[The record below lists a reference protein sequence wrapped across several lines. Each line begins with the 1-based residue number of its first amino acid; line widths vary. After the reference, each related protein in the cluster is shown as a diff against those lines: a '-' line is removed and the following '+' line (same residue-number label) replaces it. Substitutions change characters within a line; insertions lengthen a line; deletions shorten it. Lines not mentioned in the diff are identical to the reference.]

1 MIFILQSLTDREIK
15 LIHIGKCQCEKIS
28 FLDASLA
35 PSFVRSFL
43 RRALP
48 FVTTRLG
55 HILIER
61 LSISLRAFSSQLKN
75 YSTLKFALPARA
87 FTLIIS
93 I

>member
-1 MIFILQSLTDREIK
+1 MSVREE
-15 LIHIGKCQCEKIS
+15 LLPL
-28 FLDASLA
+28 FL
-35 PSFVRSFL
+35 PFVRSFL
-43 RRALP
+43 RRRALP